1 MSLTALQIEGLTKAK
16 IYLSRF
22 IATSETALQE
32 SSKYDAPC
40 QGKIGNQ
47 KDALKYLFAIDHAG
61 YLTSSQ
67 VNQLLMFSAGVCGV
81 NPYVSDSD
89 YINFINSV
97 AGQEFLVD
105 GDGDGTPDIGDGGGE
120 IIPDP
125 EEGGGGGGVIE
136 PPIIDTDG
144 DTIPDSVEGLGDADG
159 DTIPNYLDWDSDG
172 DGLPDN
178 VEAGP
183 DPNNPIDTD
192 MDGIPD
198 FLDPIG
204 GGT

>member
-1 MSLTALQIEGLTKAK
+1 MALTALQIEGLTKAK

-61 YLTSSQ
+61 YLSSAQ
-67 VNQLLMFSAGVCGV
+67 VNQLLMLSAGVCGV
-81 NPYVSDSD
+81 NISVSQAEYLD
-89 YINFINSV
+89 FINSV

-120 IIPDP
+120 VIPDP
-125 EEGGGGGGVIE
+125 EEGGGELPGEVVE
-136 PPIIDTDG
+136 DSDG
-144 DTIPDSVEGLGDADG
+144 DGIPNDVEGVGDVDG
-159 DTIPNYLDWDSDG
+159 DGIPNYLDSDSDG
-172 DGLPDN
+172 DGIPDA

-183 DPNNPIDTD
+183 DPTNPIDTD
-192 MDGIPD
+192 MDGTPD
-198 FLDPIG
+198 YLDPA
-204 GGT
+204 T